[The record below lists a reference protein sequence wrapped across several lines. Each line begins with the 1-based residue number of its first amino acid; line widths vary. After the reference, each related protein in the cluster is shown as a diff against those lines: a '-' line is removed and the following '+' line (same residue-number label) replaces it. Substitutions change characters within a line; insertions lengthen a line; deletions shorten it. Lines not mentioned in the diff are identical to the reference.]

1 LPGPGAG
8 SAISTPAGLKLRPIR
23 LEEQRAYS
31 TLMRRAFGASLP
43 TDEELAIS
51 REITEFDRT
60 LAFFDGPEII
70 ATAGIFTYEMT
81 VPGGTLPC
89 GGVTRVSVL
98 ATHRRRGL
106 LTAMMRRQL
115 DDMHQRGEPLAALYA
130 SEAPIYG
137 RFGYGLATYQAAVEI
152 ERSHTAFAKRVTGS
166 GRLSMVDVP
175 TAVAAFTRIW
185 EQARR
190 NQPGMLGLD
199 ERWMRNQLA
208 DLELMREGA
217 SPNYRV
223 LHQTGEKPTGFAIY
237 RIKMDWDSSGPNGT
251 LRLGMLIAATAEAYA
266 ALWRH
271 VLDVDLMA
279 RVTAEM
285 RPVDEPLRFLLAD
298 SRQPKT
304 RIEDGIWLRLVDV
317 AAALAGRRY
326 SVEGRLALRVR
337 DAFCPWNDGQVELIG
352 GPAGAAC
359 KPNGGT
365 PDLAIDAADLA
376 AVYLGGNRFRVLF
389 EAGRVEELRPGAI
402 ARADAM
408 FATDRAPWCPSHF

>member
-1 LPGPGAG
+1 
-8 SAISTPAGLKLRPIR
+8 
-23 LEEQRAYS
+23 
-31 TLMRRAFGASLP
+31 
-43 TDEELAIS
+43 
-51 REITEFDRT
+51 
-60 LAFFDGPEII
+60 
-70 ATAGIFTYEMT
+70 
-81 VPGGTLPC
+81 
-89 GGVTRVSVL
+89 VTRVSVL

-115 DDMHQRGEPLAALYA
+115 EDMHERGEPLAALYA

-137 RFGYGLATYQAAVEI
+137 RFGYGLGTYQAAVEI

-175 TAVAAFTRIW
+175 TAVGAFTRVW

-199 ERWMRNQLA
+199 ERWLRNELT

-217 SPNYRV
+217 SPHYRV
-223 LHQTGEKPTGFAIY
+223 LHQTGETPTGFAIY
-237 RIKMDWDSSGPNGT
+237 RIKMDWDASGPNGT
-251 LRLGMLIAATAEAYA
+251 LRLGMLIAATAESYA
-266 ALWRH
+266 SLWRH

-279 RVTAEM
+279 RVSAEM

-326 SVEGRLALRVR
+326 SVDGRLALRVR
-337 DAFCPWNDGQVELIG
+337 DAFCPWNDGQYEMVG
-352 GPAGAAC
+352 GPTGAEC
-359 KPNGGT
+359 KPHGGT
-365 PDLAIDAADLA
+365 PDLALDAADLA

-389 EAGRVEELRPGAI
+389 EAGRIEELRPGAI